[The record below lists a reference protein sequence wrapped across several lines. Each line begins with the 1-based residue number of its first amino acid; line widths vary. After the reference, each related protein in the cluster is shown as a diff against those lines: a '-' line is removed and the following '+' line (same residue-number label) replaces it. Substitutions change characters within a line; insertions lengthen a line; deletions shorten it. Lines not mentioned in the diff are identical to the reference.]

1 MNSTDSEGGAFL
13 KIALVSIHGLIR
25 GKDLELGRNADT
37 GGQTKYVVE
46 LLRELSNCPDVDSV
60 VLFTRLIEDED
71 YSEDYAQAEEQIADG
86 ARIVRLKAGPDGY
99 IRKEELYP
107 HLEEFS
113 QAMLEWFE
121 ANDWRPDVVHGHYAD
136 AARSAMLVARELDV
150 PFLFTGHSLGRNKRK
165 VLLDAGED
173 EAEIEQRYNFS
184 ERISIEEEALREAK
198 LVIASTNYEIETG
211 YEHYDAS
218 PAANYRVVPPGIN
231 LEQFLPYYYDEEPG
245 YTRSEE
251 QMQAAHR
258 MRHEIGRFLT
268 QPDKP
273 MILAISRPDRRKNIP
288 GLVEA
293 YGRDKELRELANLVV
308 FAGVRRNIEQMDDNE
323 REVLT
328 ELLLL
333 MDRHDLYG
341 RMALPKKHDQD
352 TDIPELY
359 RMAAWK
365 RGVFV
370 NPALVENFGL
380 TLIEE
385 NLDWYL
391 LNGRLSTQ
399 RARTVT
405 SYINRLLP
413 RLRTHASDLVEA
425 FGYSPEMIGAPI
437 GTGAE
442 RKRQDEARDY
452 YRVQRASGTEPTLEK
467 HLPRGSVTDPESITD

>member
-1 MNSTDSEGGAFL
+1 MKPTEPEGAAFL

-25 GKDLELGRNADT
+25 GQDLELGRNADT

-46 LLRELSNCPDVDSV
+46 LLRELSHCPHVESV
-60 VLFTRLIEDED
+60 VLFTRLIEDGD
-71 YSEDYAQAEEQIADG
+71 YSGDYAAAEEQVADN
-86 ARIVRLKAGPDGY
+86 ARIVRLRAGPDGY
-99 IRKEELYP
+99 MRKEELYP
-107 HLEEFS
+107 YLEEFS
-113 QAMLEWFE
+113 RAMTGWFSQ
-121 ANDWRPDVVHGHYAD
+121 NDWQPDVVHGHYAD
-136 AARSAMLVARELDV
+136 AARAGLSAAREQGV

-165 VLLDAGED
+165 VLLEAGED
-173 EAEIEQRYNFS
+173 AAEIEERYNFT

-211 YEHYDAS
+211 YELYDAS
-218 PAANYRVVPPGIN
+218 PQADYRVVPPGIN

-245 YTRSEE
+245 HTRSEE
-251 QMQAAHR
+251 QMQAAQR
-258 MRHEIGRFLT
+258 MRQEISRFLT

-293 YGRDKELRELANLVV
+293 YGRDRELREMANLVV
-308 FAGVRRNIEQMDDNE
+308 FAGVRRDIEQMDDNE

-341 RMALPKKHDQD
+341 RMALPKKHDPD

-365 RGVFV
+365 RGVFI

-380 TLIEE
+380 TLIEAAACGLPIVSTGFGGPSDIVK
-385 NLDWYL
+385 NCN
-391 LNGRLSTQ
+391 NGILIDSSVESEIQGALKRILSSAELWQEYSDNGVVAVREHYNWSNHCRIYTD
-399 RARTVT
+399 VT
-405 SYINRLLP
+405 
-413 RLRTHASDLVEA
+413 AA
-425 FGYSPEMIGAPI
+425 
-437 GTGAE
+437 
-442 RKRQDEARDY
+442 
-452 YRVQRASGTEPTLEK
+452 
-467 HLPRGSVTDPESITD
+467 